1 MIRQQALHVCVV
13 RENDI
18 SIHGWSG
25 VIYFFRYNFDFK
37 KLSKNAWLATYA
49 GTRTNYIGLMVGS

>member
-25 VIYFFRYNFDFK
+25 VIYFFRYLQFGFFTANK
-37 KLSKNAWLATYA
+37 YLPK
-49 GTRTNYIGLMVGS
+49 